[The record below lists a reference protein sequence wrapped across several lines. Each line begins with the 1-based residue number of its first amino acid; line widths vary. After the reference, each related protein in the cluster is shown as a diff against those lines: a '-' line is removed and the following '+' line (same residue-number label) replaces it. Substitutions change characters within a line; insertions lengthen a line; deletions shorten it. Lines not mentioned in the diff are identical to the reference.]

1 LYQIFNIHSSDFVIK
16 LRDYCDTLTRYNFIM
31 NNIDKII
38 KDSEYNKE
46 QNEVKIDIKEKLNVG
61 KVLEE
66 ILHDEL
72 ESIDYEYLLNIH
84 LSDKENIYK

>member
-1 LYQIFNIHSSDFVIK
+1 
-16 LRDYCDTLTRYNFIM
+16 M

-84 LSDKENIYK
+84 SSDKENIYK